1 MLALDSGNTAVLML
15 IDLSA
20 VFDSVDHDTLLQRLH
35 ISYDLGGSVLA
46 WFTSYLSSLIVL
58 CMCVYLLPGRIESS
72 SVWCAIAF
80 GLWTYLFLL
89 NTSDLLGVSL
99 DADVSMT
106 AHFTYGNYCY
116 SML

>member
-1 MLALDSGNTAVLML
+1 MSLDINSRALSDMLALDSGNTAVLML

-58 CMCVYLLPGRIESS
+58 
-72 SVWCAIAF
+72 
-80 GLWTYLFLL
+80 
-89 NTSDLLGVSL
+89 
-99 DADVSMT
+99 SMS
-106 AHFTYGNYCY
+106 H
-116 SML
+116 L